1 MADYPNKPNSPV
13 IMLKLR
19 MSMFAGLCCLVGA
32 SSALA
37 AQRPEEIVALAHR
50 PHLRRPPLRLDRR
63 RLGAEEAQ
71 QNQETAQHRVLIRH
85 RNDVASGWRF
95 LLDGRE
101 LAILTV
107 IDPDQSRRFLSC
119 LCEEAAR

>member
-1 MADYPNKPNSPV
+1 MAARFSLSAPLSHRLELQSRHEAVGEGGELVTTWSPV
-13 IMLKLR
+13 AR
-19 MSMFAGLCCLVGA
+19 VWGALVD
-32 SSALA
+32 SRVVRS
-37 AQRPEEIVALAHR
+37 
-50 PHLRRPPLRLDRR
+50 
-63 RLGAEEAQ
+63 EEAQ

-119 LCEEAAR
+119 LCEEVAR